1 VLVLSRRLHES
12 IVLPSL
18 NVTIKVVAMKG
29 DRVRLG
35 IEAPADIR
43 VMREE
48 LLQDQSQAPVTFGRN
63 AGDQLP
69 SSNRHGD

>member
-12 IVLPSL
+12 IVLPGLS
-18 NVTIKVVAMKG
+18 VTIRVVAVNG

-35 IEAPADIR
+35 IEAPKDIP

-48 LLQDQSQAPVTFGRN
+48 LLQDQSKAPVPSYRN
-63 AGDQLP
+63 ATYRL
-69 SSNRHGD
+69 SLV